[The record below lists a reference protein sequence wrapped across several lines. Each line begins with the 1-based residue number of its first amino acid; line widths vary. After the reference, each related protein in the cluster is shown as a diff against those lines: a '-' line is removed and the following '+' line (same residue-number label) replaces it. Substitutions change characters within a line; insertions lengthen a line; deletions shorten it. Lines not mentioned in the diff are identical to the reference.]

1 MNIHDLK
8 LFEAVVFHGNFTKA
22 ADAMHTVQSNVTAR
36 IKALEETFDAQ
47 LLSRSP
53 RKVSLTI
60 AGEKLL
66 YYSKQIN
73 HLLEEARHEIHSAGQ
88 VVGELRIGCIETT
101 LALKVPGMINQFAA
115 EYPDVL
121 LEFKSGFPGDL
132 AQDVLHYKLD
142 AAFVSA
148 PIDIPELEER
158 HVKKDK
164 LVLITAENTDIKTVL
179 AAKAVRVVV
188 FDQGCSYR
196 GRLEAWLS
204 ARGVSRY
211 TCTIMNTMEGIV
223 NFVEA
228 GVGIS
233 VLPEDLV
240 KQFYG
245 RRKLNTFPLGRG
257 LDTLSTV
264 LIYRKDVPQ
273 SAALKAFVAL
283 YK

>member
-1 MNIHDLK
+1 MNLHDLK
-8 LFEAVVFHGNFTKA
+8 LFEAVVFHGNFTRA

-36 IKALEETFDAQ
+36 IKALEDAFEVQ
-47 LLSRSP
+47 LLSRTP
-53 RKVSLTI
+53 RKVSLTS

-73 HLLEEARHEIHSAGQ
+73 HLLEEARQEIHAAGQ
-88 VVGELRIGCIETT
+88 VVGELKIGSIETT
-101 LALKVPGMINQFAA
+101 LALKVPAMINEFSQ

-121 LEFKSGFPGDL
+121 LAFKSGLPGDL
-132 AQDVLHYKLD
+132 IQDVLHYKLD

-148 PIDIPELEER
+148 PIDIPELQER
-158 HVKKDK
+158 YVQKDK
-164 LVLITAENTDIKTVL
+164 LVLVTALNMDIKTAL
-179 AAKAVRVVV
+179 SAKVVRVVV

-196 GRLEAWLS
+196 GRLEAWLN
-204 ARGVSRY
+204 AKGVSRY

-240 KQFYG
+240 TQFYSH
-245 RRKLNTFPLGRG
+245 RKINTFSLGRG

>member
-1 MNIHDLK
+1 MNFHDLK
-8 LFEAVVFHGNFTKA
+8 LFEAVVFHGNFTRA

-36 IKALEETFDAQ
+36 IKALEEAFDVQ
-47 LLSRSP
+47 LLLRSP
-53 RKVSLTI
+53 RKVSLTA

-73 HLLEEARHEIHSAGQ
+73 QLLDEAHQEIHSAGQ
-88 VVGELRIGCIETT
+88 VVGGLKIGCIETT
-101 LALKVPGMINQFAA
+101 LALKVPAMINQFSE

-121 LEFKSGFPGDL
+121 LEFKSGMPGDL
-132 AQDVLHYKLD
+132 IQDVLHYRLD
-142 AAFVSA
+142 AAFVSS
-148 PIDIPELEER
+148 PIDMPELEER
-158 HVKKDK
+158 LVQKDK
-164 LVLITAENTDIKTVL
+164 LVLVTAANMDIKTAL

-196 GRLEAWLS
+196 GRLEAWLN
-204 ARGVSRY
+204 AKGVGRY

-240 KQFYG
+240 TQFYG

-264 LIYRKDVPQ
+264 LIYRRDVPM
-273 SAALKAFVAL
+273 SSALKAFVAV
-283 YK
+283 Y

>member
-36 IKALEETFDAQ
+36 IKALEESFDVQ
-47 LLSRSP
+47 LLSRTP
-53 RKVSLTI
+53 RKVSLTS

-73 HLLEEARHEIHSAGQ
+73 HLLEEARQEIRAAGQ
-88 VVGELRIGCIETT
+88 VVGELKIGSIETT
-101 LALKVPGMINQFAA
+101 LALKIPAMINQFSQ

-121 LEFKSGFPGDL
+121 LEFKSGIPGDL
-132 AQDVLHYKLD
+132 IQDVLHYRLD
-142 AAFVSA
+142 AAFVSS
-148 PIDIPELEER
+148 PIDTPELEER
-158 HVKKDK
+158 PVKKDK
-164 LVLITAENTDIKTVL
+164 LVLVTAANMDIKTAL
-179 AAKAVRVVV
+179 AARSVRVVV

-196 GRLEAWLS
+196 GRLEAWLN
-204 ARGVSRY
+204 AKGVGKY

-240 KQFYG
+240 TQFYG
-245 RRKLNTFPLGRG
+245 RRKLNTFSLGKG

-264 LIYRKDVPQ
+264 IIYRKDVPM
-273 SAALKAFVAL
+273 SAALKAFLAL
-283 YK
+283 Y